1 MFWGQSFECLRQA
14 QCTLSS
20 CLSIHFFPKYT
31 DIDRFSIYFPKFF
44 ARLTLKICPT
54 YRLFN
59 AALRAPPPPPR
70 LLRLWG
76 QPTICAFYTCNI
88 ATVNSVSQKRLPFQI
103 QFNLIQTTYC
113 STLKIHCCFWATNT

>member
-59 AALRAPPPPPR
+59 AALRAPPPPPPP
-70 LLRLWG
+70 
-76 QPTICAFYTCNI
+76 PTPMGAANH
-88 ATVNSVSQKRLPFQI
+88 L
-103 QFNLIQTTYC
+103 
-113 STLKIHCCFWATNT
+113 CFLYMQYSYSK